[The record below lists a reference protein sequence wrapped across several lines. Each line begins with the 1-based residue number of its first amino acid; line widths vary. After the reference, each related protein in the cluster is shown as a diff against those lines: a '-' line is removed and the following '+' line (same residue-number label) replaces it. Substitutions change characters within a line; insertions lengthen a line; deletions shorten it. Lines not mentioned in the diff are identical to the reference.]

1 MSIISN
7 AAQSELNS
15 PFYKQ
20 NEILCKKWEQYIV
33 GKAGKVKGYYN
44 AWSFI
49 ISSKVT
55 GKRTWIIDVKKATY
69 SNGYLFFSPK
79 YQNLQETLTFTTLFK
94 NTGCGNFCI
103 SRSIFSRKTSNHT
116 FFKEVS
122 KLLKNEIN
130 DRSLYKAK
138 FKNSE
143 LTIIIHSK
151 NDGFDL
157 VDRIL
162 NFEFN

>member
-1 MSIISN
+1 MSITPN
-7 AAQSELNS
+7 AAPGELGS

-33 GKAGKVKGYYN
+33 DKGGKVKGYYN

-49 ISSKVT
+49 IKAKVT
-55 GKRTWIIDVKKATY
+55 VKKTWIIDVKKATY
-69 SNGYLFFSPK
+69 SNGYIFFSPK
-79 YQNLQETLTFTTLFK
+79 YQNLQEILTFTTLFK

-103 SRSIFSRKTSNHT
+103 SRSIFSRKTSNHQ

-122 KLLKNEIN
+122 ELLKNEID

-138 FKNSE
+138 FKNSV
-143 LTIIIHSK
+143 LTIIVHGK
-151 NDGFDL
+151 NDGFNM
-157 VDRIL
+157 VDRVL
-162 NFEFN
+162 DFESS